1 MGKLFVYKTLLVC
14 NKRIFWIKINFSLK
28 IMEYIREIVEKEK
41 IEFIDVLYTDLSG
54 ILRKVSFPVGYLDKF
69 IKNGIGIDGS
79 SVPGFK
85 DVAESDMRLIM
96 DERKF
101 FIDPLSE
108 RKRLCIIGSLFLG
121 REEKRFENS
130 PRYVLI
136 KAIDYM
142 RKRGICDNAYF
153 LPEIEFYIFD
163 KVEYKSEILES
174 FYRIESRE
182 NFYHRGYHIAPPFD
196 KFDDFRERACYYIEK
211 AGIKVKYHHHEVGRF
226 CQGEIE
232 IDFSDALDTA
242 DNIVIV
248 KYLLKRLAE
257 KEGIFITFMPKP
269 LYNEPGNGLHLHQF
283 LEKEGRSIFSD
294 PSDYMG
300 LSKEGK
306 YYIGGIL
313 KHAPSLCALTNPST
327 NSYKRLISGFEA
339 PRKISYSVANRTTMI
354 RIPGYISKKEMR
366 IEIRSPDATFNPY
379 LAIAAILMA
388 GIDGIENGIPCGE
401 PVSQDLE
408 REESL
413 KIPSLPSSL
422 EDALRELERDNLYLK
437 KGNVF
442 PDSLI
447 SKWIEIKR
455 MEFEEVEKRP
465 HPYEFLIYF

>member
-1 MGKLFVYKTLLVC
+1 M
-14 NKRIFWIKINFSLK
+14 KRIK
-28 IMEYIREIVEKEK
+28 EIIEKEK
-41 IEFIDVLYTDLSG
+41 VEFVDVLYTDLSG
-54 ILRKVSFPVGYLDKF
+54 VLRKVSFPVGYFDKF
-69 IKNGIGIDGS
+69 VKNGIGIDGS

-96 DERKF
+96 EGKKF

-136 KAIDYM
+136 KAIEYM
-142 RKRGICDNAYF
+142 SKKNIAANAYF

-174 FYRIESRE
+174 FYKIEPRE

-196 KFDDFRERACYYIEK
+196 KFDDFREKACYYLEK
-211 AGIKVKYHHHEVGRF
+211 ARIKVKYHHHEVGRF
-226 CQGEIE
+226 CQEEIE
-232 IDFSDALDTA
+232 LDFSDALDTA
-242 DNIVIV
+242 DNIVIA
-248 KYLLKRLAE
+248 KYLLKRLAD
-257 KEGIFITFMPKP
+257 KEGVFITFMPKP
-269 LYNEPGNGLHLHQF
+269 LHDEPGNGLHLHQY
-283 LEKEGRSIFSD
+283 LEKDERSIFSD
-294 PSDYMG
+294 PEDKLG
-300 LSKEGK
+300 LSEQGK
-306 YYIGGIL
+306 NYIGGIL
-313 KHAPSLCALTNPST
+313 KHASSLCALTNPST

-366 IEIRSPDATFNPY
+366 IELRSPDATFNPY
-379 LAIAAILMA
+379 LAIAGVLMA
-388 GIDGIENGIPCGE
+388 GIDGIEKKIPCGK

-408 REESL
+408 KKEDI

-422 EDALRELERDNLYLK
+422 EDALRAFEKDNEYLK
-437 KGNVF
+437 KENVF
-442 PDSLI
+442 PENLI
-447 SKWIEIKR
+447 LKWIKVKR
-455 MEFEEVEKRP
+455 KEFEEVERRP